1 MADSAMMLAASPFLS
16 DPSGPSPLLAALAWV
31 EGTLL
36 GSIATAIA
44 VICVAVVGL
53 MMFSGRLDV
62 RRGLVVVLGCF
73 VLFGAST
80 IVEGFRGAID
90 KEGPPIAA
98 APVITEPPAAVPTPP
113 SSQAYDP
120 YAGASVIRR

>member
-1 MADSAMMLAASPFLS
+1 MLLQASPFLS
-16 DPSGPSPLLAALAWV
+16 DPVGQSPIISAITWI
-31 EGTLL
+31 EGTLM

-44 VICVAVVGL
+44 VVCVATVGL
-53 MMFSGRLDV
+53 MMFSGRIDV

-80 IVEGFRGAID
+80 FVAGFRGVTSSAD
-90 KEGPPIAA
+90 LPLTPGTSDYTPVAQLPPGP
-98 APVITEPPAAVPTPP
+98 TQTPE
-113 SSQAYDP
+113 DP

>member
-1 MADSAMMLAASPFLS
+1 M
-16 DPSGPSPLLAALAWV
+16 LAALAWI

-44 VICVAVVGL
+44 VVCVAAVGL

-73 VLFGAST
+73 ILFGASS
-80 IVEGFRGAID
+80 IVDAFRGAID
-90 KEGPPIAA
+90 KGPSVTAVSVIAQPPI
-98 APVITEPPAAVPTPP
+98 AVPTPP
-113 SSQAYDP
+113 PSPQAYDP

>member
-16 DPSGPSPLLAALAWV
+16 DPSEPSPLLAALAWV

-80 IVEGFRGAID
+80 IIDGFRGAID
-90 KEGPPIAA
+90 KGPPIAA

-113 SSQAYDP
+113 PSQAYDP